1 MHKAGFYETYIKR
14 PQDFILALA
23 GLILCS
29 PLFLGVAALVRVR
42 LGSPVVFSQDRPG
55 KINPKTGN
63 ESIFRLYKFRTMT
76 EETDS
81 SGKLLADEKRLTP
94 FGRKLRA
101 SSLDELPELFNVLRG
116 DMSLIGPRPLL
127 VQYLERYDAN
137 QRRRHEVRPGLTGL
151 SQVHGRNALSWEERL
166 AMDVDYVDH
175 VTFARDWSILFQT
188 IRTVC
193 RREGIHS
200 TTSATMEEFMGSC
213 ENRKR

>member
-175 VTFARDWSILFQT
+175 VTFTGDWSILFQT

-200 TTSATMEEFMGSC
+200 TTSATMEEFMGS
-213 ENRKR
+213 RKKL

>member
-1 MHKAGFYETYIKR
+1 M
-14 PQDFILALA
+14 
-23 GLILCS
+23 
-29 PLFLGVAALVRVR
+29 LVR
-42 LGSPVVFSQDRPG
+42 S
-55 KINPKTGN
+55 
-63 ESIFRLYKFRTMT
+63 
-76 EETDS
+76 
-81 SGKLLADEKRLTP
+81 
-94 FGRKLRA
+94 
-101 SSLDELPELFNVLRG
+101 LPELFNVLRG

-166 AMDVDYVDH
+166 AMEVDYVDH

>member
-166 AMDVDYVDH
+166 AMDVNYVDH
-175 VTFARDWSILFQT
+175 VTFTGDWGILFQT

-200 TTSATMEEFMGSC
+200 TTSATMEEFMGS
-213 ENRKR
+213 RKKL

>member
-76 EETDS
+76 EETDG

-175 VTFARDWSILFQT
+175 VTFTGDWSILFQT

-200 TTSATMEEFMGSC
+200 TTSATMEEFMGS
-213 ENRKR
+213 RKKL